1 MGPVRVERTR
11 LLALLEESTAPVV
24 VLSAPAGSGKS
35 TLAQQWVAADGRA
48 SATVR
53 LASHLDDPALVAAAL
68 QDSLS
73 SLGAGAPGVTA
84 VLTATEP
91 RFSAAVLP
99 GLTAL
104 AGACPAPYLLVIDDV
119 HLLRSPSAVRVLG
132 ALCDGVP
139 RGSCVVLLTRHQ
151 TPAWLARQRAEGR
164 LLELAP
170 YDIAFDLDES
180 GLLLR
185 ALGHDLDPGQV
196 AEITAHTEGWAVGLY
211 LTGLALGAGTTAS
224 ATRAVPLAHGS
235 RQALADYLHTEVLA
249 PLPPEHRDLLMRTSV
264 LDALSGPLCDAVL
277 ERHDSAHLLA
287 ELQRSLQ
294 LLVPI
299 DDEAHW
305 LRVHHLL
312 KDVLRHDLATDEP
325 DTIPGLHRRAAVWFQ
340 QRGDVD
346 EAVRHAAESGDLPL
360 VSDLMWPHVIHSVA
374 SGRIGR
380 LHGWLGYLSEA
391 QRADDRWLSL
401 ASAWLALQEGDP
413 TAAERWSRICPAP
426 CRSGL
431 GDAHDPRFLRGIP
444 RSPPRAGG
452 RRWAGAGP
460 RRMCEFALRGLA
472 PDDGFR
478 GPAAFLLGVVLSLQ
492 GDARGG
498 LGEPGRGRAD
508 RPDPRCSRDRG
519 GREVV
524 AGPPGLARRGS

>member
-1 MGPVRVERTR
+1 M
-11 LLALLEESTAPVV
+11 
-24 VLSAPAGSGKS
+24 
-35 TLAQQWVAADGRA
+35 
-48 SATVR
+48 
-53 LASHLDDPALVAAAL
+53 
-68 QDSLS
+68 
-73 SLGAGAPGVTA
+73 
-84 VLTATEP
+84 
-91 RFSAAVLP
+91 
-99 GLTAL
+99 
-104 AGACPAPYLLVIDDV
+104 IDDV

-170 YDIAFDLDES
+170 DDIAFDLDES

-224 ATRAVPLAHGS
+224 TTRAVPLAHGS

-249 PLPPEHRDLLMRTSV
+249 PLPPEHRELLMRTSV

-299 DDEAHW
+299 DDEARW
-305 LRVHHLL
+305 FRVHHLL

-413 TAAERWSRICPAP
+413 TAAERWSRVAQ
-426 CRSGL
+426 
-431 GDAHDPRFLRGIP
+431 HH
-444 RSPPRAGG
+444 
-452 RRWAGAGP
+452 AGP
-460 RRMCEFALRGLA
+460 DWETRTTPDSYAASLAVLLALVGADGLAGTQRMCEFALRGLA

-492 GDARGG
+492 GDVVDGSAS
-498 LGEPGRGRAD
+498 LAEAEVIGRT
-508 RPDPRCSRDRG
+508 PRCSRDRG

-524 AGPPGLARRGS
+524 AGPPGAARRGS